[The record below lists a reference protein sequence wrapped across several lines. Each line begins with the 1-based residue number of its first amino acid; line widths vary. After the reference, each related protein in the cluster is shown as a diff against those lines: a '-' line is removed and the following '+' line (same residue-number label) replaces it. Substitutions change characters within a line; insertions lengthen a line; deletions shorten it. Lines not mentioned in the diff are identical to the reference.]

1 MELAIIQKLS
11 TTKMKRL
18 RSLNMLQRSNIFVAY
33 CIVFDQELQRSG
45 TFQPFKNVLVI
56 KRNIK

>member
-56 KRNIK
+56 KRNIE